1 MYHLQSIVHCAQ
13 EVLCNRTIIAG
24 SALNSGAYFVLNPLC
39 VDSCSYYI
47 SIFFFPLKIF
57 FYIFIPFV
65 KAVTV
70 YTNCH
75 IGKGMLHSNIA
86 YVTVMQKESKQGTF
100 HKQ

>member
-1 MYHLQSIVHCAQ
+1 MHCAQ

-24 SALNSGAYFVLNPLC
+24 SALNSGACFVLNPLC
-39 VDSCSYYI
+39 VNSCSHYNQ
-47 SIFFFPLKIF
+47 SFFFFPLKIF
-57 FYIFIPFV
+57 FYVFIPFV

-86 YVTVMQKESKQGTF
+86 YVAVMQKESKQGTF
-100 HKQ
+100 Q